1 MTSKAMAIQLKAA
14 GIPFVVGSTRG
25 ANASAPGI
33 DAVKFDW
40 TDASTFPL
48 PFQHSFPNGEKITA
62 VYIVSG
68 PLADPGPAVNAF
80 VDYAMKEQGVKRFV
94 VCAGGSTRKGD
105 PRLGAVW
112 AHLEDVGAEYL
123 VLRPTWFIG
132 KYSFIRLKRNIPRFS
147 TVGARR
153 LTPSR
158 PLFGVVPP
166 DPQER
171 EQDLHVLRGCD
182 YGLRQRGG
190 YRGAR
195 YQGPHL

>member
-1 MTSKAMAIQLKAA
+1 M
-14 GIPFVVGSTRG
+14 
-25 ANASAPGI
+25 
-33 DAVKFDW
+33 
-40 TDASTFPL
+40 
-48 PFQHSFPNGEKITA
+48 
-62 VYIVSG
+62 
-68 PLADPGPAVNAF
+68 
-80 VDYAMKEQGVKRFV
+80 KRFV

-158 PLFGVVPP
+158 QLFGVVPP

-182 YGLRQRGG
+182 YGLRQRRG
-190 YRGAR
+190 YRGAG
-195 YQGPHL
+195 YQRPHLWEAIQLRFRCTRPRIGDSRSGTPKHVCLNCFPSVLTVHSSLRRSSAGFWGERSSM